1 MNHLPSAGEHFS
13 YWNNGTSY
21 FFSADGKSIEACNWV
36 DDENEETT
44 NDYLTCQ
51 DEKRNLGEFTSYQ
64 LSSGE
69 SVWVYPA
76 LDYDNKITTEYKL
89 VFKSDGSTYN
99 VNTDVSISA
108 VDAEIETYSPFNWSA
123 YKKIFTEFAK

>member
-1 MNHLPSAGEHFS
+1 M
-13 YWNNGTSY
+13 
-21 FFSADGKSIEACNWV
+21 

>member
-1 MNHLPSAGEHFS
+1 M
-13 YWNNGTSY
+13 
-21 FFSADGKSIEACNWV
+21 

-51 DEKRNLGEFTSYQ
+51 YEKRNLVEFISYQ

-69 SVWVYPA
+69 FVWLYPA

-89 VFKSDGSTYN
+89 VLKSDGSTYN
-99 VNTDVSISA
+99 VNIDVIIS
-108 VDAEIETYSPFNWSA
+108 AEIETYSPFNWNA
-123 YKKIFTEFAK
+123 YKKILTEFKSF